1 MDRVWQLPQPVVG
14 QVELLE
20 FAQESYLR
28 RQRIELVVAQ
38 IQNLQMMQ

>member
-1 MDRVWQLPQPVVG
+1 MDSVGQLPQLVVG

-20 FAQESYLR
+20 FAQESNLR
-28 RQRIELVVAQ
+28 RQCVELVVAQ